1 MCGFC
6 IEDMYFNGQASGSFF
21 AVRSIRLMEAADW
34 HSCYTALSDPS
45 EIEMLIALAREFDGY
60 IHWTRNDAISHRIP
74 LPTWQAL
81 VKPLA
86 ETAPDTV
93 FLTML
98 GDFNLVPFDLSEH
111 QAAAD
116 AFLGEVVNR
125 YFVIA
130 NDHYRLEGDWS
141 PWTPEEEPARLF
153 WAYICAVI
161 SVAGGHGKRWLY
173 ELAFAATK
181 RPPSFLGM
189 ELWIQ
194 RRALTLLVMSDGPGV
209 FNPREPVR
217 SALVQCAQAAVARKL
232 DELERTLAELQNV
245 ERIES

>member
-1 MCGFC
+1 VCGFC

-21 AVRSIRLMEAADW
+21 AERSIRLMEAADW
-34 HSCYTALSDPS
+34 HSCYTALHDPS
-45 EIEMLIALAREFDGY
+45 DIEMLIALGREFDGY
-60 IHWTRNDAISHRIP
+60 IHWTRNQAISHQIP
-74 LPTWQAL
+74 LQKWQAL
-81 VKPLA
+81 VEPLA
-86 ETAPDTV
+86 ETVPDAV
-93 FLTML
+93 FLHML
-98 GDFNLVPFDLSEH
+98 GDFNFVPCDLSGH

-116 AFLGEVVNR
+116 SFLGEVVNR
-125 YFVIA
+125 YFIVE

-141 PWTPEEEPARLF
+141 PWTPQEEPVRLF
-153 WAYICAVI
+153 WAYICVVI

-181 RPPSFLGM
+181 RPPLFIGM

-217 SALVQCAQAAVARKL
+217 SALVQCAHAAVARKL
-232 DELERTLAELQNV
+232 DDLESTLVELHNV

>member
-6 IEDMYFNGQASGSFF
+6 IEDMYFNGQASCSFF
-21 AVRSIRLMEAADW
+21 AERSIRLMEATDW
-34 HSCYTALSDPS
+34 HSCYMALGDPS

-60 IHWTRNDAISHRIP
+60 IHWTRSDAISHQIP

-81 VKPLA
+81 LKPLA
-86 ETAPDTV
+86 ETAPDAV
-93 FLTML
+93 FLPML
-98 GDFNLVPFDLSEH
+98 GDFNLVPFDLSRH

-116 AFLGEVVNR
+116 AFLGEVANR
-125 YFVIA
+125 YFIIE
-130 NDHYRLEGDWS
+130 NDHHRLEGDWS
-141 PWTPEEEPARLF
+141 PWIPQEEPFRLF
-153 WAYICAVI
+153 WVYICVVI
-161 SVAGGHGKRWLY
+161 SGTGGNGRRWLH

-181 RPPSFLGM
+181 HTPSFLGM

-217 SALVQCAQAAVARKL
+217 SALVQCAQAAVACKL
-232 DELERTLAELQNV
+232 DELERALVELQNV
-245 ERIES
+245 ERIEP